1 MSEGRLIEMVLPQG
15 GVCRCN
21 RRVAPMETV
30 QYWQSAYGPA
40 HDQVVA
46 CNHCE
51 RPKGLVPERMWL
63 MKQRHA
69 LKNMTFPYLYG
80 NGGNTPVPP
89 ELLGTVAQIDSELD
103 GNWRQINVIMMKLLE
118 KLPTC
123 DECPKYGTH
132 GVKNGATYCDVHA
145 GEHPTAQELSWAPEL
160 RALGVTK
167 DT

>member
-21 RRVAPMETV
+21 RRIAPMETV
-30 QYWQSAYGPA
+30 HYWQSSYGPA

-46 CNHCE
+46 CNYCE

-69 LKNMTFPYLYG
+69 LKSM
-80 NGGNTPVPP
+80 P
-89 ELLGTVAQIDSELD
+89 EMLGSAAQIDSELD

-132 GVKNGATYCDVHA
+132 GVRNGATYCDVHA
-145 GEHPTAQELSWAPEL
+145 GEHPTAQELPWTPEL
-160 RALGVTK
+160 RELGVTK